1 MRQEVR
7 GSGGRGVRDDV
18 GQPVAV
24 ELADGVDRED
34 DQAQQ
39 RDGANADLLKALYPR
54 VKEEELKEKIIF
66 SLSQNRGDGNAKW
79 LLDVATDAKE
89 PIEMRKKA
97 LFWAGQS
104 RDVSMADLSAMYAR
118 IDDREMK
125 DQIIFVFSQ
134 RRGSDAVDKLIEIA
148 KTEKDKEL
156 RKKAIFWLSQS
167 RDPRVVKFMEEL
179 IG

>member
-1 MRQEVR
+1 
-7 GSGGRGVRDDV
+7 
-18 GQPVAV
+18 
-24 ELADGVDRED
+24 
-34 DQAQQ
+34 
-39 RDGANADLLKALYPR
+39 
-54 VKEEELKEKIIF
+54 
-66 SLSQNRGDGNAKW
+66 
-79 LLDVATDAKE
+79 
-89 PIEMRKKA
+89 MRKKA

-118 IDDREMK
+118 IDDRDMK

-167 RDPRVVKFMEEL
+167 RDPRVAKFLEEL